1 MSDKRLL
8 IVYPYAFGTG
18 WVGATPR
25 ILHVARGLSEL
36 GWKVEL
42 LRCKQPNEAQL
53 KPVVDA
59 FPGRVV
65 TTAFNGLYP
74 ALFNRKGLRLLFRL
88 WLRRFRGSE
97 DRKLMDV
104 EVERIIRFVREGS
117 MVSKPDVI
125 WVVTVGFL
133 AAPIAVQRLSELLI
147 CPYVVEIQDP
157 VPHPGRPQLTKEQ
170 RDLWESCLNKASLII
185 TTTQGISKQ
194 VETSFP
200 NVRERLRT
208 VYLTYDDH
216 AQLRPPQ
223 VKATP
228 DRMVLLHAGLLYG
241 GGGRNANTLIQGIA
255 KAFERQSSVRGKLL
269 LRLIGAGPGG
279 DEALTQS
286 RALGLGAAVELLPQ
300 MPQSECDREMARA
313 DVLVAIKFDDP
324 QYDMQV
330 PGKIFQYLA
339 YGKPILGLMRETEAA
354 AVLRRSGLGIV
365 KANSDIDGIASALLE
380 LWNDHVSG
388 LTRFQPNWEFIKTF
402 SLSVTAKTLNTELLR
417 LLQCEDDGPRSVRND
432 PGSSEPKSNFCP
444 EMPKPS

>member
-1 MSDKRLL
+1 
-8 IVYPYAFGTG
+8 
-18 WVGATPR
+18 
-25 ILHVARGLSEL
+25 
-36 GWKVEL
+36 
-42 LRCKQPNEAQL
+42 
-53 KPVVDA
+53 
-59 FPGRVV
+59 
-65 TTAFNGLYP
+65 
-74 ALFNRKGLRLLFRL
+74 
-88 WLRRFRGSE
+88 
-97 DRKLMDV
+97 
-104 EVERIIRFVREGS
+104 
-117 MVSKPDVI
+117 
-125 WVVTVGFL
+125 
-133 AAPIAVQRLSELLI
+133 
-147 CPYVVEIQDP
+147 
-157 VPHPGRPQLTKEQ
+157 
-170 RDLWESCLNKASLII
+170 
-185 TTTQGISKQ
+185 
-194 VETSFP
+194 
-200 NVRERLRT
+200 
-208 VYLTYDDH
+208 
-216 AQLRPPQ
+216 
-223 VKATP
+223 
-228 DRMVLLHAGLLYG
+228 MVLLHAGLLYG

-388 LTRFQPNWEFIKTF
+388 LARFQPNWEFIKTF
-402 SLSVTAKTLNTELLR
+402 SLSATAKTLNTELLR
-417 LLQCEDDGPRSVRND
+417 LLQCEDEGPRSVRND
-432 PGSSEPKSNFCP
+432 PGSNEPKSNFCP